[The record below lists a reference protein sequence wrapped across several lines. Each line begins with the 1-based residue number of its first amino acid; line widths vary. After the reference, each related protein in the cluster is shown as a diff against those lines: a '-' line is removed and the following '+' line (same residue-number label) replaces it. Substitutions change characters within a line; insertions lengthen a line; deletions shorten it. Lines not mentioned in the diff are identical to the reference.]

1 MNNPLKRDKAER
13 DDSPDISC
21 NSPGCI
27 TKAKI
32 PASRADTNKVIND
45 GTFLA
50 INMAVTNGTT
60 NNHNEISNVCPK
72 AAENS
77 ATCSEAPASCV
88 KPAIVKINKVKAIE
102 GTVVSII

>member
-1 MNNPLKRDKAER
+1 MNNPLKSDKAER

-21 NSPGCI
+21 NNPGCI

-32 PASRADTNKVIND
+32 PASRADTNRVIKA

-50 INMAVTNGTT
+50 IRIAVTNGTT
-60 NNHNEISNVCPK
+60 SNHNEISNVCSS

-88 KPAIVKINKVKAIE
+88 KPATMKINKVNAIE
-102 GTVVSII
+102 GTVVNII